1 VGYLNGN
8 NIKQMFI
15 PQQNPSEQILTDLQ
29 FLKLGGSLITDKTR
43 PHSLRGETLNRLAI
57 EIASAC
63 ARLPGLSLLLGHGSG
78 SFGHVPASRYDT
90 RRGVVTPDEWR
101 GFGEVWME
109 ASGLNRLV
117 VEALYEAGL
126 RPITIPPSAVV
137 IAQAGKV
144 LTWDLAALRSAL
156 KNGLLPVVYGDVVF
170 DTVRGGTILSTE
182 DLFVH
187 LASELRPRHV
197 LVAGLEAGV
206 WADFPACTRLIP
218 EITPTNMPEVAS
230 SLSRSA
236 HTDVTGGMVSK
247 VEQLLA
253 LVETVPGLEAL
264 IFSGEIPGAV
274 EQALLGANIG
284 TRIKSC

>member
-1 VGYLNGN
+1 
-8 NIKQMFI
+8 MSI
-15 PQQNPSEQILTDLQ
+15 PQQNSPEPILTDLQ

-43 PHSLRGETLNRLAI
+43 SHTLRGATLNRLAA

-63 ARLPGLSLLLGHGSG
+63 ARLPSLSLLLGHGSG
-78 SFGHVPASRYDT
+78 SFGHVPASRYNT
-90 RRGVVTPDEWR
+90 RQGVATPDERR

-109 ASGLNRLV
+109 ASNLNRLV
-117 VEALYEAGL
+117 VEALYTAGL
-126 RPITIPPSAVV
+126 RPITIPPSAVA

-144 LTWDLAALRSAL
+144 LAWDLAPLRSAL

-170 DTVRGGTILSTE
+170 DTARGGTILSTE
-182 DLFVH
+182 DIFVY
-187 LASELRPRHV
+187 LARELRPKHV
-197 LVAGLEAGV
+197 LVAGSEAGV

-218 EITPTNMPEVAS
+218 EITPINLPEVAS
-230 SLSRSA
+230 SLGGSA

-253 LVETVPGLEAL
+253 LVQSVPGLEAL
-264 IFSGEIPGAV
+264 IFSGETPGAV